1 MIKNRKIILTVG
13 CSGSGKSTW
22 AAQTVQ
28 HNPERYVRVNRDD
41 VRNLL
46 FGYNDTTI
54 NEYYHRVDIKQRERQ
69 VSRYIDTLIYDSLE
83 LDKVVICDNTH
94 LKREYIVDYKK
105 WNVPVELEFFDIPL
119 ELCLRNNGKRSRRV
133 DEGIIR
139 KQHKQFKS
147 LVSSIKDKP
156 LKLNPFILEND
167 NMKESCYVF
176 DIDGTLAHTNGRS
189 PFDFHKVGSDLYD
202 WSIGNIADALN
213 RDQNSIIIATG
224 RESICKKETENWLK
238 EFGIEYNQIYMRKE
252 KDFRPDWLVK
262 QEMAQE
268 ICKNYNIVAWIDD
281 RLQVT
286 RHLRMLGI
294 KVLNVDHGNF

>member
-13 CSGSGKSTW
+13 CSGSGKTTW
-22 AAQTVQ
+22 AASAVQ
-28 HNPERYVRVNRDD
+28 HNPERYVRINRDD

-46 FGYNDTTI
+46 FGYNDKTI
-54 NEYYHRVDIKQRERQ
+54 NEYYHRADIKQRENQ
-69 VSRYIDTLIYDSLE
+69 VSRYIDSLIYDSLE

-94 LKREYIVDYKK
+94 LKREHIVEYKK
-105 WNVPVELEFFDIPL
+105 WNVPIELEFFDV
-119 ELCLRNNGKRSRRV
+119 ELQTALQNNNTRVRRV
-133 DEGIIR
+133 DKDVIV
-139 KQHKQFKS
+139 KQHRQFKS
-147 LVSSIKDKP
+147 LVASIKDKP
-156 LKLNPFILEND
+156 LKLDPVLLVND
-167 NMKESCYVF
+167 DMKESCYVF

-213 RDQNSIIIATG
+213 RNQNPVIIATG
-224 RESICKKETENWLK
+224 RENICRKETESWLE
-238 EFGIEYNQIYMRKE
+238 EFGIQYNQIYMRGE

-262 QEMAQE
+262 QKMAQE
-268 ICKNYNIVAWIDD
+268 ICKDYNIVAWIDD

-294 KVLNVDHGNF
+294 KVLNVSHGNF